1 MINNNMR
8 MTGFASGM
16 DINQMV
22 KDLMQAERLP
32 LQKMEQDQLWLTQ
45 RRDAYREVNTKLSE
59 FENKFFDMRLS
70 KTYLSKIASSSSDA
84 ISVSASNQASDG
96 NYSFQV
102 DQLASAATRYSGVE
116 GTTFGKGYDADQA
129 LAAEYVGQ
137 EVSFAYHDQSQDSPK
152 TVSFT
157 IQEGDSLNDVLKN
170 ISDESGGAVR
180 AFYDQNSDRVFME
193 RTETGDFNKNG
204 LEFEQL
210 SAFFTDTLNIAA
222 EEQGGTDAEF
232 KYNGIAM
239 TSHSNNYQFNGMNLT
254 FNSATDGPVNVSVSQ
269 DVDGAVDKI
278 TEFVEQYNELI
289 DFMNEKVGE
298 ERYRDYPPLTEA
310 QRKEMSEREIELW
323 EERSK
328 SGELRNDG
336 ILRSAL
342 SGMRSAWY
350 ESVDNLNGDLSRMM
364 DVGITTTSDW
374 RQGGKLEVDEQ
385 KLREKLEEDP
395 NAVYRL
401 FSNSDEGDSRG
412 ILNRV
417 EGVLE
422 STMDRIKDRAGSTAQ
437 TDFQYTMGRELKS
450 MAERMANFERRMQQT
465 EQRYWDQFTA
475 MEKAMQRY
483 NQQANYMMQQFGGM
497 Q

>member
-32 LQKMEQDQLWLTQ
+32 LQKMEQDSLWLTQ
-45 RRDAYREVNTKLSE
+45 RRDAYREVNTKLLD
-59 FENKFFDMRLS
+59 FDNKFLDMRMSSTYTS
-70 KTYLSKIASSSSDA
+70 KTASSSSDA
-84 ISVSASNQASDG
+84 ISVSASNQATDG
-96 NYSFQV
+96 NYSFEV
-102 DQLASAATRYSGVE
+102 TQLASAATRYSGVD
-116 GTTFGKGYDADQA
+116 GTAFGEGYDADQA

-137 EVSFAYHDQSQDSPK
+137 EVSFDYHDQDGPK

-157 IQEGDSLNDVLKN
+157 IEDGESLNDVLGR
-170 ISDESGGAVR
+170 ISEESSGAVR

-193 RTETGDFNKNG
+193 RTETGDFNQG
-204 LEFEQL
+204 GQEFEGL
-210 SAFFTDTLNIAA
+210 NAFFTDTLNISA

-232 KYNGIAM
+232 TYNGIEM

-254 FNSATDGPVNVSVSQ
+254 FNSTGTANVSVSQ

-278 TEFVEQYNELI
+278 KEFVNQYNELI
-289 DFMNEKVGE
+289 DFMNGKVGE
-298 ERYRDYPPLTEA
+298 ERYRDYPPLTEE
-310 QRKEMSEREIELW
+310 QKKEMSEREIELW
-323 EERSK
+323 EERSQ

-350 ESVDNLNGDLSRMM
+350 ESVDNPNGDLSRMAE
-364 DVGITTTSDW
+364 VGITTTSNW
-374 RQGGKLEVDEQ
+374 RQGGKLEIDET
-385 KLREKLEEDP
+385 KLREKLQEDP
-395 NAVYRL
+395 SAVHRL
-401 FSNSDEGDSRG
+401 FSNSDEGNSRG

-417 EGVLE
+417 EDVVE
-422 STMDRIKDRAGSTAQ
+422 STRDRIRDRAGTATQ
-437 TDFQYTMGRELKS
+437 TEHQYTMGRELKN

-475 MEKAMQRY
+475 MEKAMQKY
-483 NQQANYMMQQFGGM
+483 NEQASFMMQNFGGGM